1 MQNMENNEN
10 DVVEIDL
17 LEVLVVLL
25 SRAWLIILCALA
37 AGAAAY
43 AFSRFVLTEQY
54 ESTTRIYI
62 LNRQNDNA
70 LTYSDVQLG
79 TQLTKDFTEIVKSR
93 YVLDKVIA
101 TCGLTESSGALASRI
116 SVVTKSDT
124 RIIAITV
131 TDPDPAR
138 AQYVADEV
146 RKEAADRIKSVMDI
160 EAVNVVDEANLPTS
174 PSAPVKSKWALIGAF
189 AGAFLCAAAV
199 LVRFMMDDTVKTSE
213 DVERYLG
220 LSTLGM
226 IPSRDVEEK
235 KNKKKN
241 KKKSSANPSQK
252 REPRREIYYDAGHA
266 PTPRRRPEAV
276 EVEDIAEGTVGHS
289 DNGDGNEDNEEGFH
303 NAED

>member
-160 EAVNVVDEANLPTS
+160 EAVNVVDEANLPTY
-174 PSAPVKSKWALIGAF
+174 PSAPIKRNWAFVGALIGAF
-189 AGAFLCAAAV
+189 ICAV
-199 LVRFMMDDTVKTSE
+199 VILVRFMMDDTVKTSE

-226 IPSRDVEEK
+226 IPSRDLEE
-235 KNKKKN
+235 KNKKK
-241 KKKSSANPSQK
+241 KKKKGSTNPSQK

-266 PTPRRRPEAV
+266 PAPRRRPENV
-276 EVEDIAEGTVGHS
+276 VVEDIAEGTVGHS

>member
-25 SRAWLIILCALA
+25 SRAWLIILCALV
-37 AGAAAY
+37 AGAASF
-43 AFSRFVLTEQY
+43 AFSKFVLTEQY

-93 YVLDKVIA
+93 YVLEKVIA

-160 EAVNVVDEANLPTS
+160 EAVNVVDEASFPTY
-174 PSAPVKSKWALIGAF
+174 PSAPIKRNWAFIGALIGAF
-189 AGAFLCAAAV
+189 VCSV
-199 LVRFMMDDTVKTSE
+199 VILVRFMMDDTVKTSE

-226 IPSRDVEEK
+226 IPSRDFEEK
-235 KNKKKN
+235 KRKNKKKG
-241 KKKSSANPSQK
+241 SANPSQK
-252 REPRREIYYDAGHA
+252 RESRRETSYNTGHA
-266 PTPRRRPEAV
+266 PAPRRRPDTAV
-276 EVEDIAEGTVGHS
+276 VEDITEEIVGHGNS
-289 DNGDGNEDNEEGFH
+289 GDRNENSEEGFH

>member
-37 AGAAAY
+37 AGAASY

-93 YVLDKVIA
+93 YVLERVA
-101 TCGLTESSGALASRI
+101 VTCGLEESVNALASRI
-116 SVVTKSDT
+116 SVETKSDT

-160 EAVNVVDEANLPTS
+160 EAVNVVDEANFPTS

-189 AGAFLCAAAV
+189 AGAFLCAAAI

-226 IPSRDVEEK
+226 IPSRDLEE
-235 KNKKKN
+235 KNKKR
-241 KKKSSANPSQK
+241 KKKKGSANPSQK
-252 REPRREIYYDAGHA
+252 REPRRETYYDAGHA
-266 PTPRRRPEAV
+266 PAPRRRPENV
-276 EVEDIAEGTVGHS
+276 VVEDIAEGTVGHS
-289 DNGDGNEDNEEGFH
+289 DNGDRNEDNEEGFH